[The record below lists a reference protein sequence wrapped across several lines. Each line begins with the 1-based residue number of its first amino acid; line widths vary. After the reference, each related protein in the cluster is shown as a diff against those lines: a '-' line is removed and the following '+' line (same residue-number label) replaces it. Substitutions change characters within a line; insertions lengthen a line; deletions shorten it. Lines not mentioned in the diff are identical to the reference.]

1 MKKKVISALLAT
13 AMVATMFAG
22 CGSKADDAAT
32 TTDDAAATTDDAAA
46 GDDAAAEE
54 EGKVLNIYCWNEEF
68 KSRLTAHYP
77 GYEEVDATSG
87 KIGDVD
93 VKWNIT
99 PSDDNAYQNNL
110 DTTLLGQA
118 DAAADDKIDL
128 FLIEADYAL
137 KYVNSDYTMS
147 MTDLGFDGS
156 EFDNQYQYTKDVVTD
171 ENGNMKGVSWQ
182 GCPGVLIYNREA
194 AKEVLGTDEP
204 AQVQASVADW
214 DTFLATAQK
223 MKDAGY
229 QMTSSANDT
238 FRVFSNNVTS
248 KWVEDGKINID
259 DNIMNWVE
267 MSKAMV
273 DAGECG
279 THDLWSDD
287 WSKGFY
293 PEGKVFCYFG
303 PAWLIDFCMAADDEA
318 SIAHAGG
325 WAATEGPQGFFWG
338 GTWICGATGTDNK
351 SLVKDIIEKLTCDE
365 NVMIDIV
372 KQDNDFVNNK
382 PAMTKMG
389 ADSSYG
395 SAVLGGQNAI
405 PMFCAGAEN
414 IDLSNT
420 SPYDQGCNEAFQAA
434 MKDYFEGNVATVDE
448 ALETF
453 KKAVVE
459 KYPELSY

>member
-110 DTTLLGQA
+110 DETLLKQA